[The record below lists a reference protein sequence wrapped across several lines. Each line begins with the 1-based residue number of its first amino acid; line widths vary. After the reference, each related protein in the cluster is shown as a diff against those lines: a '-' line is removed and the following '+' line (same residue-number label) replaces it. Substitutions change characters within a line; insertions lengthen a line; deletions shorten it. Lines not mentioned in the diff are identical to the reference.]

1 MVRIAVLGTCVGQDI
16 VAKAR
21 DAEWKIVKSLVS
33 YSLTAIVDSYGAQ
46 AGKFLNDA
54 LFSGEKRKPQD
65 LLADLNGELLSAIAQ
80 AKPDLVLIDL
90 ADFRLAERIIE
101 LENGTK
107 VYHTLSAYSQQSL
120 QSIDEAVAQAYGS
133 KVRSVRIKT
142 GAQLTDEE
150 LREYLARF
158 MQIVYQELGKERVL
172 FFCSYLATQYLENG
186 EVKRMASYMRS
197 GNTNLFLER
206 LSKALPAES
215 EVMPYAKHMI
225 GDTACNSAFEF
236 HYCEP
241 YYAYM
246 AAAMRL
252 KLQMGAV
259 GEREREALLES
270 CNEGIHRL
278 YNEIFCRELLAKV
291 RAKVKAKSVC
301 IVPIAKSTQFAELL
315 KSELDE
321 DVYDYIYYDENADL
335 DAIEARI
342 RELKAE
348 EPHCFFVIP
357 ELFYHGPG
365 KGLSRVMYNADC
377 LEGVDYAIYITSYF
391 LRGFIG
397 YYHDIYNNYINSKSE
412 CSITIKGGGGNI
424 LIKTTKIK
432 NAKIHANSNSEIV
445 FEDDSKGHDLRI
457 RSGVCGIIRIGQRSS
472 IGDAH
477 IVAHSLA
484 ILEIGKDCLF
494 SWGEML
500 FSGDGHAIFEVID
513 TNKNNKRVNSFENDK
528 IIVGNHVWLGY
539 RCHILSGADIG
550 DGCIVGAGSLVN
562 KKVPNNCIIAGVP
575 GRIIKKNRAWSGNS
589 NYKNIRFDK
598 RAFEKYTNLT
608 QGEDNEQ

>member
-54 LFSGEKRKPQD
+54 LFFGEKRKPQD

-197 GNTNLFLER
+197 GSTNLFLER
-206 LSKALPAES
+206 LSKAFPAEA

-348 EPHCFFVIP
+348 EPRCFFVIP

-377 LEGVDYAIYITSYF
+377 LEGVDFLIYLPKRTVLSNFSGRYF
-391 LRGFIG
+391 
-397 YYHDIYNNYINSKSE
+397 DINNNE
-412 CSITIKGGGGNI
+412 FT
-424 LIKTTKIK
+424 
-432 NAKIHANSNSEIV
+432 SNSGCNIVMNGNAARLNIKARLLRQSTIFIDSNCFIEIGENCKGLNTKLQLWSCASLKVGRGTNLNNANIACQV
-445 FEDDSKGHDLRI
+445 FSAME
-457 RSGVCGIIRIGQRSS
+457 
-472 IGDAH
+472 IGD
-477 IVAHSLA
+477 
-484 ILEIGKDCLF
+484 DCLF
-494 SWGEML
+494 SFEEMIYA
-500 FSGDGHAIFEVID
+500 GDGHAIFLMSQAK
-513 TNKNNKRVNSFENDK
+513 NKWIRSNPPEKDYIK
-528 IIVGNHVWLGY
+528 IGDHVWMGY
-539 RCHILSGADIG
+539 RCHVLPGAKIG
-550 DGCIVGAGSLVN
+550 DGCIIGAGSLVN
-562 KKVPNNCIIAGVP
+562 KQFPNNCILAGDP
-575 GRIIKKNRAWSGNS
+575 ARIIKKNCSWSGNPL
-589 NYKNIRFDK
+589 YKELEQDK
-598 RAFEKYTNLT
+598 TAYEKYSNLT
-608 QGEDNEQ
+608 EEENDE

>member
-197 GNTNLFLER
+197 GSTNLFLER
-206 LSKALPAES
+206 LSKAFPAEA

-225 GDTACNSAFEF
+225 GDTACNSSFEF
-236 HYCEP
+236 HYCEL

-246 AAAMRL
+246 AAAIRS

-335 DAIEARI
+335 DAIEAKI

-348 EPHCFFVIP
+348 EPRCFFVIP

-377 LEGVDYAIYITSYF
+377 LENVDFVIFSPVIKFVRFEGYWSDIYENIIRTNSYISITVKGAGCCINILSNKLKSTSRMTMSRNAYVYIGEECKGHECSF
-391 LRGFIG
+391 ELGKCSNLKIGKRSILSNCHISCQTFTKLFIG
-397 YYHDIYNNYINSKSE
+397 E
-412 CSITIKGGGGNI
+412 
-424 LIKTTKIK
+424 
-432 NAKIHANSNSEIV
+432 
-445 FEDDSKGHDLRI
+445 
-457 RSGVCGIIRIGQRSS
+457 
-472 IGDAH
+472 
-477 IVAHSLA
+477 
-484 ILEIGKDCLF
+484 DCLF
-494 SWGEML
+494 SKNEMI
-500 FSGDGHAIFEVID
+500 FSGDGHAIFIVED
-513 TNKNNKRVNSFENDK
+513 GEKSNRRLNPFEESWLR
-528 IIVGNHVWLGY
+528 IGNHVWLGY
-539 RCHILSGADIG
+539 RCHILAGADIG

-562 KKVPNNCIIAGVP
+562 KKLPNNCIIAGVP
-575 GRIIKKNRAWSGNS
+575 AKIIKKNCAWCTNLL
-589 NYKNIRFDK
+589 YKNIKFDK
-598 RAFEKYTNLT
+598 RAFEQYTNLT
-608 QGEDNEQ
+608 QGEDNE

>member
-278 YNEIFCRELLAKV
+278 YNEIFLPRAARE
-291 RAKVKAKSVC
+291 
-301 IVPIAKSTQFAELL
+301 ST
-315 KSELDE
+315 
-321 DVYDYIYYDENADL
+321 
-335 DAIEARI
+335 
-342 RELKAE
+342 
-348 EPHCFFVIP
+348 
-357 ELFYHGPG
+357 G
-365 KGLSRVMYNADC
+365 KGEGEVGLHRADRKI
-377 LEGVDYAIYITSYF
+377 YA
-391 LRGFIG
+391 
-397 YYHDIYNNYINSKSE
+397 
-412 CSITIKGGGGNI
+412 
-424 LIKTTKIK
+424 
-432 NAKIHANSNSEIV
+432 
-445 FEDDSKGHDLRI
+445 
-457 RSGVCGIIRIGQRSS
+457 VCRT
-472 IGDAH
+472 
-477 IVAHSLA
+477 V
-484 ILEIGKDCLF
+484 E
-494 SWGEML
+494 
-500 FSGDGHAIFEVID
+500 
-513 TNKNNKRVNSFENDK
+513 KRT
-528 IIVGNHVWLGY
+528 G
-539 RCHILSGADIG
+539 
-550 DGCIVGAGSLVN
+550 
-562 KKVPNNCIIAGVP
+562 
-575 GRIIKKNRAWSGNS
+575 
-589 NYKNIRFDK
+589 
-598 RAFEKYTNLT
+598 
-608 QGEDNEQ
+608 